1 MKVSQRNK
9 DQEVSGQKLQVSRLE
24 YTVLQNH
31 WLEMDVYVQDVQ
43 R

>member
-24 YTVLQNH
+24 
-31 WLEMDVYVQDVQ
+31 
-43 R
+43 